1 MNLHSKK
8 SKRIIAAVIAVLLA
22 IALILPLALSVSA
35 AQTEGNGSRSAAVTS
50 DSGYTVRSGITLNG
64 TDISGRR
71 ISDVKKSIEDDLAAR
86 QSSII
91 TLQGAAEGQT
101 VTVSAGNLGLRW
113 TNPEIIDQISGYGR
127 GANIIAR
134 YKEQKDIEKYG
145 ANYYVETSFD
155 EEMIRTFIERNCTAF
170 DVKGTEPTLVREN
183 GVFHATD
190 GTNGMMVD
198 IDASTADVYGYLT
211 NEWDG
216 NDASLDLDVNIFEP
230 AITAAELESRIAIL
244 GSFTTNY
251 GSSGQERSANIANG
265 CRLINDHT
273 VYPGQEFSVL
283 KNITPFTEENGY
295 YLAGSY
301 LGDEVVESLG
311 GGICQV
317 STTLYNAVI
326 RAELKVTAR
335 SNHSM
340 IVGYVQPSEDAAIAE
355 SANMDFRFV
364 NTLDYPVYI
373 EGTTYNKSIT
383 FNIYGIETRPA
394 GRRISFESETLET
407 IPTEGTRVK
416 TDPAQPVGYVKTAA
430 GHTGYKAQ
438 LWKVVSE
445 NGVSQ
450 TREIFNQS
458 TYNMTPMI
466 VTVGTAGTVT
476 SELQE
481 AIESKDVNRIQTA
494 AANAKQQMD
503 QAAAAEAAAQAQA
516 AQEAAQQALL
526 EALAS
531 GEGTGAA
538 VEASENAADAAA
550 LPEEPVSETLISEE
564 QP

>member
-1 MNLHSKK
+1 MNLHSRKT
-8 SKRIIAAVIAVLLA
+8 KRIIAAVIAILLV

-35 AQTEGNGSRSAAVTS
+35 AQTQESGSRSALTS
-50 DSGYTVRSGITLNG
+50 DTGYTVRSGITLNG

-71 ISDVKKSIEDDLAAR
+71 ISDVKASIEQELSEK
-86 QSSII
+86 QSAVI
-91 TLQGAAEGQT
+91 TLLGAEEGQA

-113 TNPEIIDQISGYGR
+113 TNPEVIDQISGYGR

-145 ANYYVETSFD
+145 ANYYVETSFNED
-155 EEMIRTFIERNCTAF
+155 MIRTFIERNCTAF

-198 IDASTADVYGYLT
+198 VDASTADVYSYLT

-216 NDASLDLDVNIFEP
+216 RDASLDLDVDIFEP
-230 AITAAELESRIAIL
+230 AITAADLESRIAIL
-244 GSFTTNY
+244 GTFTTNY

-340 IVGYVQPSEDAAIAE
+340 IVSYVQPSEDAAIAE

-364 NTLDYPVYI
+364 NTLDYPIYI

-383 FNIYGIETRPA
+383 FNIYGVETRPA
-394 GRRISFESETLET
+394 GRRVSFESETLET

-450 TREIFNQS
+450 TREVFNQS

-466 VTVGTAGTVT
+466 ITVGTAGTVT
-476 SELQE
+476 PELQE
-481 AIESKDVNRIQTA
+481 AIESKEASRIQTA
-494 AANAKQQMD
+494 AANAKLRMD
-503 QAAAAEAAAQAQA
+503 EAAAAEAAAQAQA

-538 VEASENAADAAA
+538 VEASQNAADAAVET
-550 LPEEPVSETLISEE
+550 PSSEVLTAEE

>member
-1 MNLHSKK
+1 MNLHSRKT
-8 SKRIIAAVIAVLLA
+8 KRIIAAVIAILLV

-35 AQTEGNGSRSAAVTS
+35 AQTQESGSRSALTS
-50 DSGYTVRSGITLNG
+50 DTGYTVRSGITLNG

-71 ISDVKKSIEDDLAAR
+71 ISDVKASIEQELSEK
-86 QSSII
+86 QSAVI
-91 TLQGAAEGQT
+91 TLLGAEEGQA

-113 TNPEIIDQISGYGR
+113 TNPEVIDQISGYGR

-145 ANYYVETSFD
+145 ANYYVETSFNED
-155 EEMIRTFIERNCTAF
+155 MIRTFIERNCTAF

-198 IDASTADVYGYLT
+198 VDASTADVYSYLT

-216 NDASLDLDVNIFEP
+216 RDASLDLDVDIFEP
-230 AITAAELESRIAIL
+230 AITAADLESRIAIL
-244 GSFTTNY
+244 GTFTTNY

-340 IVGYVQPSEDAAIAE
+340 IVSYVQPSEDAAIAE

-364 NTLDYPVYI
+364 NTLDYPIYI

-383 FNIYGIETRPA
+383 FNIYGVETRPA
-394 GRRISFESETLET
+394 GRRVSFESETLET

-450 TREIFNQS
+450 TREVFNQS

-466 VTVGTAGTVT
+466 ITVGTAGTVT
-476 SELQE
+476 PELQE
-481 AIESKDVNRIQTA
+481 AIESKEVSRIQTA
-494 AANAKQQMD
+494 AANAKLRMD
-503 QAAAAEAAAQAQA
+503 EAAAAEAAAQAQA

-538 VEASENAADAAA
+538 VEASQNAADAAVET
-550 LPEEPVSETLISEE
+550 PSSEVLTAEE